1 MFLGIKK
8 QKIIYHSVVCC
19 SFKLSTFI
27 LTTSF
32 CSMGF
37 SASTCWSVSIFS
49 VDITIDI
56 SSVDAKFS
64 SSTVI
69 LTFSSMFI
77 FISVV
82 IVVAVVVGG
91 GGGGGVFSIF
101 GRFRVANVGS
111 LNWLI
116 GVNGLVGVA
125 AGDEEF
131 DAIPLV
137 KFNSINILLK
147 IRYN

>member
-1 MFLGIKK
+1 MD
-8 QKIIYHSVVCC
+8 V
-19 SFKLSTFI
+19 ST
-27 LTTSF
+27 
-32 CSMGF
+32 
-37 SASTCWSVSIFS
+37 STCWSVSIFS

-56 SSVDAKFS
+56 SSVDATFS

-101 GRFRVANVGS
+101 GWFRVANVGS

-125 AGDEEF
+125 AGDDEF